1 LGRFCRLLLVFGKVY
16 GWAASAAFCWIL
28 QGLWVAGIC
37 RLLLVFGKVYGW
49 AASAASTGY
58 FELFAVRV

>member
-1 LGRFCRLLLVFGKVY
+1 VAGICRLLLVFGKVY

-28 QGLWVAGIC
+28 QGQWVGRIC

-49 AASAASTGY
+49 AASVA
-58 FELFAVRV
+58 FC

>member
-1 LGRFCRLLLVFGKVY
+1 MGGPLLPPFVGF
-16 GWAASAAFCWIL
+16 W